1 MTFTC
6 IRIYPNGSAK
16 YSVRDEAGARNWL
29 AYNTQW
35 RPGNTLV
42 INGMVIDGTG
52 SLKGNALCEIVD
64 FVLSQELPDQA
75 MRVIGKHWC
84 DIERKHVER
93 YPDDDVL
100 VNDYHGM
107 RHMEEQRKNAATH
120 HRGLRLPSAIQ

>member
-29 AYNTQW
+29 AYNSQW

-42 INGMVIDGTG
+42 INGMVIKGTG
-52 SLKGNALCEIVD
+52 SLKGNALREIVD
-64 FVLSQELPDQA
+64 FVLSQEVPDET
-75 MRVIGKHWC
+75 MRVVGKHWC

-107 RHMEEQRKNAATH
+107 KHIEELRKKTAATSM
-120 HRGLRLPSAIQ
+120 RP